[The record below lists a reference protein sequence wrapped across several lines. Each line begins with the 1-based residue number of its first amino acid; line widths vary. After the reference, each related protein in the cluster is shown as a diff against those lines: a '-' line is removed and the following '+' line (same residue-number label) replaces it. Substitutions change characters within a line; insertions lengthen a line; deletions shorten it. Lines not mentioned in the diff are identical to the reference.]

1 MAVTRTILPRKG
13 LIQPQH
19 GLTGYEADQDGNWAV
34 LDANVAFVS
43 DLLHRDLGM
52 NGVVSGFN
60 LSTSASLTPGLSAG
74 VLYAQ
79 GRRYAPALAPA
90 LGPAP
95 ASATSYL
102 FYNSNSGFYYQAA
115 AVGAASGDAL
125 IGQVLT
131 GAAAVTAVA
140 PATRIYGQVAAS
152 PGAAG
157 NFTLPHGLG
166 RTPVGAVI
174 QMTSS
179 GAIWFQAAGMFDG
192 TNVYLVASGAGVTA
206 QVQVW

>member
-13 LIQPQH
+13 FIQPQH
-19 GLTGYEADQDGNWAV
+19 GLTGYEADQDGNWSL
-34 LDANVAFVS
+34 LDANVAFLA
-43 DLLHRDLGM
+43 DLQYRDLGV

-60 LSTSASLTPGLSAG
+60 LSVSASLTPGLSAG

-79 GRRYAPALAPA
+79 GIRYAPALAPA

-95 ASATSYL
+95 ASSTSCL

-115 AVGAASGDAL
+115 AVGANSGDAL
-125 IGQVLT
+125 VGQVVT
-131 GAAAVTAVA
+131 GPASVSSVT

-152 PGAAG
+152 PAAAG

-174 QMTSS
+174 QMTSG

-192 TNVYLVASGAGVTA
+192 TNVYLVASDAGVTGK
-206 QVQVW
+206 VQVW